1 MYRSAIKDL
10 IYTNNGVTVIIH
22 TLQHFTHFITT
33 TITTSSNTSSF
44 STSPEDGVAGA
55 NRLIECMKTVP
66 EMCKLLYS
74 LSVYTHSD
82 SIGDSAGKIYSNS
95 FINSTLVCP

>member
-1 MYRSAIKDL
+1 MYRPTIKDH
-10 IYTNNGVTVIIH
+10 IYSNNGVTVIIH

-33 TITTSSNTSSF
+33 TTTSSF
-44 STSPEDGVAGA
+44 STSPEDGVST
-55 NRLIECMKTVP
+55 NRLIECMKAVP

-82 SIGDSAGKIYSNS
+82 SIGNSAGKIYS
-95 FINSTLVCP
+95 